1 MGIFDFVKNAGKKVF
16 SGGDDE
22 YQQQAA
28 ASDAKIR
35 ELRQIQAD
43 RRLGDALKAEVAELG
58 IAVEDLRI
66 EVAGGRATVKGGAP
80 SQADREKIVLAV
92 GNVKGVAQVE
102 DLMEVSQAEPEA
114 QFYTVQAGDSLS
126 KIAKQFYGNAM
137 KYPVIFEA
145 NKPMLTN
152 PDKIYP
158 GQVLRIPPQES

>member
-1 MGIFDFVKNAGKKVF
+1 MG
-16 SGGDDE
+16 
-22 YQQQAA
+22 
-28 ASDAKIR
+28 
-35 ELRQIQAD
+35 
-43 RRLGDALKAEVAELG
+43 ELG
-58 IAVEDLRI
+58 LDVEGLDI
-66 EVAGGRATVKGGAP
+66 GVSAGRAPVRGSDS
-80 SQADREKIVLAV
+80 SQADREKIVLAI
-92 GNVKGVAQVE
+92 GNVEGVAQVE
-102 DLMEVSQAEPEA
+102 DLMEVDDSEPEA